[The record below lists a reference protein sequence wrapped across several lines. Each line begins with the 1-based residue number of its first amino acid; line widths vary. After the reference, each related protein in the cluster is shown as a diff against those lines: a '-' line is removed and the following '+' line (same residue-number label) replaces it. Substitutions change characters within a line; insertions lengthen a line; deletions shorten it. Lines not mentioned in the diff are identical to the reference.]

1 MKVQIE
7 LPDYIIETVQ
17 GLLMM
22 QADSETEADHI
33 KQAVARIKEK
43 KDEPLQLEMNGK
55 KSIFGV
61 GDSKDAKQMLVAIGA
76 FAVAQEIKDMEGK

>member
-43 KDEPLQLEMNGK
+43 KDEPLQVEMNG
-55 KSIFGV
+55 IFGV
-61 GDSKDAKQMLVAIGA
+61 VDSKDAKQMLVAIGV
-76 FAVAQEIKDMEGK
+76 FAVAQEIKDMEGE